1 MLLHLRIFL
10 IAVLVLGI
18 GVNSLAELPTW
29 VNIGLQGEPITGL
42 DSFYGHLYARTNDG
56 FHSFD
61 RWTRTWTAYTEPGI
75 PGRAVSVVV
84 EHLQLPEVV
93 VTGRVDGSGHC
104 YIELNSLDGQDSEIV
119 YQSQASRISAIKLD
133 EVDQTLWATTLA
145 GDEPGELLHSLD
157 GGSTW
162 TTVAVP
168 GMTSFTD
175 VAIVGD
181 FSEPLFLFV
190 AGDSGIAVSPDNGA
204 SWENFSSGLPAGA
217 VNDLTS
223 LVYFGPT
230 LKNPEN
236 SLPDLIASTD
246 EGLYASPMGYPDWQL
261 VLAEPCTD
269 SDGFSLHS
277 GGVLIL
283 ALTADNRLFYNY
295 LISWLPWAWTE
306 WTDSVPTESSI
317 VDAIY
322 PGGVAFVATDEG
334 GVFESPGVW
343 ADVPEVMVDLA
354 VSAAP
359 NPFNPRT
366 TFHLSIPGPGHCQ
379 LQVYD
384 VSGKLVD
391 SLLEETVQAGDRWVT
406 WEPTNLASGVYLV
419 RFSMGNREAIQ
430 RVVLAK

>member
-1 MLLHLRIFL
+1 
-10 IAVLVLGI
+10 
-18 GVNSLAELPTW
+18 
-29 VNIGLQGEPITGL
+29 
-42 DSFYGHLYARTNDG
+42 
-56 FHSFD
+56 
-61 RWTRTWTAYTEPGI
+61 
-75 PGRAVSVVV
+75 VSVVV

-93 VTGRVDGSGHC
+93 VTGRVDGNGHC
-104 YIELNSLDGQDSEIV
+104 YIELNSLDGQDPEIV

-133 EVDQTLWATTLA
+133 QVDQALWATTLA

-175 VAIVGD
+175 VAIVAEYW
-181 FSEPLFLFV
+181 EPLLLFV

-223 LVYFGPT
+223 LVYSGPT
-230 LKNPEN
+230 PKSPDN

-246 EGLYASPMGYPDWQL
+246 EGLFASPMGYPDWQL
-261 VLAEPCTD
+261 VLAEPCID
-269 SDGFSLHS
+269 SDGHSLHT
-277 GGVLIL
+277 GEALIL

-295 LISWLPWAWTE
+295 LRSWLPWGWTE

-322 PGGVAFVATDEG
+322 PGGVAYVATGEG

-366 TFHLSIPGPGHCQ
+366 TIHLSIPGPGHCQ

-391 SLLEETVQAGDRWVT
+391 SLFEETVQAGDRWVT